1 MARGRGDLEQQ
12 VFAALAAGD
21 RPMTT
26 GDVREA
32 LGDGLAYTTVMTVLA
47 RMHAKGRVTRE
58 RAGRSY
64 AYTAVVDETEL
75 ATLQINRL
83 LDAHGDRAAVLTRF
97 AGELSD
103 DETQLLRA
111 VLDEDES

>member
-1 MARGRGDLEQQ
+1 VARARGDLEQQ
-12 VFAALAAGD
+12 VFATLVAG
-21 RPMTT
+21 RRAMTT
-26 GDVREA
+26 SEVREV
-32 LGDGLAYTTVMTVLA
+32 LGDGLAYTTVMTVLV

-64 AYTAVVDETEL
+64 AYTAVVDEAEL
-75 ATLQINRL
+75 AARQINRL

-103 DETQLLRA
+103 DESRLLRS
-111 VLDEDES
+111 LLEEDES